1 MMNYKKILYTVI
13 IYLLLSLFY
22 YVEMFDCKS
31 FISALI
37 HPFCIISLIIIS
49 MFQYMRN
56 DI

>member
-37 HPFCIISLIIIS
+37 HPFCTISLIIIS
-49 MFQYMRN
+49 IFQYMRN